1 MDKNAKI
8 YVAGH
13 HGLVGSA
20 IWKNLQEKGYTNL
33 VGRTHKELDL
43 LDGAAVKQ
51 FFDEEMPEYVFLAAA
66 FVGGIMAN
74 SIYRADFI
82 YKNLQIQQNVIG
94 ESFRHQVKKLL
105 FLGSTC
111 IYPRDAE
118 QPMKEDVLL
127 TSPLEYTNEPYAIA
141 KIAGLKMCESF
152 NLQYGTN
159 YIAVMPTN
167 LYGPNDNFDLERSH
181 VLPAMIRKVHLAH
194 CLKKGDWEAVR
205 KDMNLRPVEGISG
218 ANSNEE
224 ILRILRKYGITET
237 EVTLWGTGTPLREF
251 LWSEEMADASVFVME
266 HVDFK
271 DTYKAGAKDIRNC
284 HINIGTGKEI
294 TIREL
299 AGLIVNTVGYQGKL
313 TFDSS
318 KPDGTILGQKIT
330 PLHRVGVY
338 VPGGKA
344 VYPSSVLMNVMPAKV
359 AGVDEIIMVTPPGKN
374 GKVSPNTLVAA
385 KEAGVNKIYK
395 VGGAQAIAA
404 LAYGTESI
412 PKVDKIVGPG
422 NIYVAL
428 AKKAVYG
435 HVSID
440 SIAGPSEILVVADE
454 TANPRYVAADLLSQ
468 AEHDEL
474 ASAILVTTSEKLAH
488 EVSDQVDGFLKEL
501 SRAEIIS
508 KSLDNYGYILLA
520 DTMEDVI
527 DVANEIASEHLE
539 IQTKNPFEVMT
550 KIRNAGAIFIGE
562 YASEPL
568 GDYFAGPNHI
578 LPTNGTAKF
587 FSPLSV
593 DDFIKKSSIISYSRE
608 ALQKVHK
615 DIESFAK
622 AEQLTAHANSIHVRF
637 EEED

>member
-1 MDKNAKI
+1 MRIQKLDEN
-8 YVAGH
+8 
-13 HGLVGSA
+13 SR
-20 IWKNLQEKGYTNL
+20 KNLLE
-33 VGRTHKELDL
+33 DL
-43 LDGAAVKQ
+43 LKRSPNNYGQYEASVKEILDKVKEEKDAAVFAYTAKFDGA
-51 FFDEEMPEYVFLAAA
+51 ELT
-66 FVGGIMAN
+66 
-74 SIYRADFI
+74 ADTI
-82 YKNLQIQQNVIG
+82 EV
-94 ESFRHQVKKLL
+94 
-105 FLGSTC
+105 T
-111 IYPRDAE
+111 DAE
-118 QPMKEDVLL
+118 IEEAYAQVDDTLL
-127 TSPLEYTNEPYAIA
+127 T
-141 KIAGLKMCESF
+141 
-152 NLQYGTN
+152 
-159 YIAVMPTN
+159 V
-167 LYGPNDNFDLERSH
+167 
-181 VLPAMIRKVHLAH
+181 IRK
-194 CLKKGDWEAVR
+194 
-205 KDMNLRPVEGISG
+205 
-218 ANSNEE
+218 
-224 ILRILRKYGITET
+224 
-237 EVTLWGTGTPLREF
+237 
-251 LWSEEMADASVFVME
+251 
-266 HVDFK
+266 
-271 DTYKAGAKDIRNC
+271 AKD
-284 HINIGTGKEI
+284 NIESYHAKQ
-294 TIREL
+294 RQ
-299 AGLIVNTVGYQGKL
+299 NSW
-313 TFDSS
+313 FDS

-359 AGVDEIIMVTPPGKN
+359 AGVNEIIMVTPPGKN

-385 KEAGVNKIYK
+385 KEAGVDKIYK